1 MVGHSEIPDLTDGL
15 PSSLSPAA
23 IQGLL
28 REELGFDGLV
38 GTDALN
44 MRAVSDR
51 WNIEEAVIMALGAG
65 ADLMILG
72 TLADVGPSFASI
84 DEAVY
89 DGRLPVDR
97 LNDAAVNVLRAKG
110 INSCTLVGRV
120 RGVMNTSYDW

>member
-15 PSSLSPAA
+15 PSSLSPAV

-28 REELGFDGLV
+28 RENLRFDGLV
-38 GTDALN
+38 VTDALN

-51 WNIEEAVIMALGAG
+51 WSIEEAVVMAIEAG

-72 TLADVGPSFASI
+72 SLADVGPAFASI

-89 DGRLPVDR
+89 SGYLQVDR

-120 RGVMNTSYDW
+120 RGVMNTMYDW